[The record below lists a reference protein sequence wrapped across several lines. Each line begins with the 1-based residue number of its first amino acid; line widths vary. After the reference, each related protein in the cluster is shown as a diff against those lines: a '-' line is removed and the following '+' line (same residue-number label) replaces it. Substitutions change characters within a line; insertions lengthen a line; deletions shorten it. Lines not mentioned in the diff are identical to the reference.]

1 MSEIAPETRLWNLM
15 RGTMSAKALGIAADL
30 DIANALADRS
40 LSVSELAQG
49 NGADPETLQR
59 IMRALASDGVFAEEE
74 PGVFRNTEAS
84 DLLRSNQ
91 PGNWPAFSHL
101 FGDVFLEAVAEMDPR
116 TREATFQRR
125 YGADFWSWLADNPDQ
140 RATFDLAMAG
150 GKDRHADRLA
160 ALEWR
165 SDETVVD
172 VGGGNGALLRALL
185 ARRPELHGVVFDL
198 PETVRDESDFGDRLS
213 FVAGS
218 FFEEVPPADAY
229 ILSAILH
236 DWNDERSTE
245 ILRTIRAAAGPK
257 SRLLIV
263 DGVIEPG
270 NEPNGMKWLDLL
282 MLVIGGKERTE
293 PEWRTLLD
301 GGGFDVD
308 EIEDGLIQAS
318 CR

>member
-1 MSEIAPETRLWNLM
+1 MSDVAPETRLWNLM

-30 DIANALADRS
+30 DVADALASGPRS
-40 LSVSELAQG
+40 VRELAQE
-49 NGADPETLQR
+49 NGADPATLQR
-59 IMRALASDGVFAEEE
+59 ILRALASDGVFAEEE

-84 DLLRSNQ
+84 ELLRSNQ
-91 PGNWPAFSHL
+91 PGNWPEFSHL
-101 FGDVFLEAVAEMDPR
+101 FGGVFLEAVAEMDPH
-116 TREATFQRR
+116 TIDATFQRR
-125 YGADFWSWLADNPDQ
+125 YGTDFWSWLADNPEQ

-165 SDETVVD
+165 DDETVVD
-172 VGGGNGALLRALL
+172 IGGGNGALLCALL
-185 ARRPELHGVVFDL
+185 ARRPELRGVVFDL

-236 DWNDERSTE
+236 DWNDDRAME
-245 ILRTIRAAAGPK
+245 ILRTIGTAAGPE

-293 PEWRTLLD
+293 PEWRELLD
-301 GGGFDVD
+301 GAGFTIDQ
-308 EIEDGLIQAS
+308 IEDGLIQAS